1 MCCSSSLQRLTLAQC
16 AAPDSERATLQR
28 LQRLTLSPEVGGTR
42 VESLETCLMPT
53 SYMPATLRL
62 TPRGIPDLHRYENA
76 VLFYEMDGESI
87 MFFTIGI
94 AFTNESEDS

>member
-42 VESLETCLMPT
+42 VESLETCLPGQPHLD
-53 SYMPATLRL
+53 SRP
-62 TPRGIPDLHRYENA
+62 E
-76 VLFYEMDGESI
+76 ESPI
-87 MFFTIGI
+87 YTAMKMRFCSTKWT
-94 AFTNESEDS
+94 ANL